1 MHSEEDPVAAIPKES
16 EGSQVT
22 DTASPLPSGA
32 DAPGFPP
39 AEANP
44 SRARGLAFVSIG
56 LIVVI
61 ALVVVFLLWPRVET
75 NDAQVDAHIPTISPR
90 IAGYVT
96 AVHVN
101 DNQSVKTGEPLVELD
116 ARDYQA
122 SVDQARAAYMVAM
135 AEAEE
140 ANANVRLTRDTT
152 NIDTSVSLA
161 SRQGSEADLSRTNTQ
176 YLQSTSA
183 SVEEARAN
191 LVAKETINER
201 AQSDLKRYQILLS
214 SQDVSQ
220 LQFDSIAA
228 TARVAQAD
236 VTAAEKQLLGAEQST
251 EIAKA
256 QTANAQAQLK
266 RAQANLLG
274 SVAQKEQVPVREAA
288 YQSANAAAN
297 RAKATLDEAL
307 LQLSYTRIMAPID
320 GQVTQRGIEVGQYVV
335 PGQQLLTLVP
345 LQHVFI
351 TANFKE
357 TQLAHVRTGQRV
369 KIHAD
374 EYSGVTFWGTVDS
387 IAGATGSKEA
397 LLPPQN
403 ATGNFVKVVQRIPVK
418 ILVDPQK
425 DGDSLLRP
433 GMNVEVS
440 IYVR

>member
-1 MHSEEDPVAAIPKES
+1 MRNEEDPLAAVHQHS
-16 EGSQVT
+16 EGSQEAGAT
-22 DTASPLPSGA
+22 AQHASDMDTSAL
-32 DAPGFPP
+32 PP

-44 SRARGLAFVSIG
+44 SHARRLAFVSVG
-56 LIVVI
+56 LIIVI
-61 ALVVVFLLWPRVET
+61 ALIVVFLLWPRVET

-90 IAGYVT
+90 VAGYVT
-96 AVHVN
+96 AVQVN
-101 DNQSVKTGEPLVELD
+101 DNQAVKAGDLLVELD
-116 ARDYQA
+116 AHDYQA
-122 SVDQARAAYMVAM
+122 SVDQARAAYMVAV
-135 AEAEE
+135 AEAQE
-140 ANANVRLTRDTT
+140 AKANVRLTRDTT

-183 SVEEARAN
+183 SLEEARAN
-191 LVAKETINER
+191 LVAKETINDR
-201 AQSDLKRYQILLS
+201 AQSDLKRYKILLS

-236 VTAAEKQLLGAEQST
+236 VTTAEKQLLGAEQST
-251 EIAKA
+251 EVAKA
-256 QTANAQAQLK
+256 QAANAQAQLK
-266 RAQANLLG
+266 RAQANVLG

-288 YQSANAAAN
+288 YESANAAAN

-307 LQLSYTRIMAPID
+307 LQLSYTRIAAPIG

-335 PGQQLLTLVP
+335 PGQQLMTIVP
-345 LQHVFI
+345 LQDVYI

-357 TQLAHVRTGQRV
+357 TQLAHVRAGQRV

-374 EYSGVTFWGTVDS
+374 EYSGVTLWGSVES
-387 IAGATGSKEA
+387 IAGATGSKQA

-425 DGDSLLRP
+425 EGDSPLRP